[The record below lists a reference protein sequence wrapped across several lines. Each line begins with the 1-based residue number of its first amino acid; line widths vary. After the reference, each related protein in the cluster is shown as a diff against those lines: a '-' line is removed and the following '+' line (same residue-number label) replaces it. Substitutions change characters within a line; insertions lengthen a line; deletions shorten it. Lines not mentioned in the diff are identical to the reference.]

1 MTKNS
6 RPKCK
11 RSKKVL
17 KILVSKPL
25 ISAYLSYII
34 LENVQNV
41 HAVFNK
47 SLASRGIKLH
57 MACQALK
64 FYLSSSIGKK
74 VKDLSRLMVLK
85 YT

>member
-1 MTKNS
+1 M
-6 RPKCK
+6 
-11 RSKKVL
+11 
-17 KILVSKPL
+17 
-25 ISAYLSYII
+25 

-47 SLASRGIKLH
+47 SLASRGVKFHIS
-57 MACQALK
+57 CQALK
-64 FYLSSSIGKK
+64 FYLSIGKK

>member
-1 MTKNS
+1 MLING
-6 RPKCK
+6 
-11 RSKKVL
+11 
-17 KILVSKPL
+17 

-47 SLASRGIKLH
+47 SLASRGVKFHIS
-57 MACQALK
+57 CQALK
-64 FYLSSSIGKK
+64 FYLSIGKK